1 MSASKVDSFN
11 IPFYDPSKEEVME
24 MIRNEGS
31 FEINDLEIHG
41 FELGL
46 SNHDEDYML
55 HSQISKAGQREANC
69 IRAVSESMLVADFGV
84 DIMDTLFKKFAYH
97 VSQHASCT
105 NKTTVTL
112 VVSLIRK

>member
-1 MSASKVDSFN
+1 MKAPLRSMAWRFMD
-11 IPFYDPSKEEVME
+11 
-24 MIRNEGS
+24 
-31 FEINDLEIHG
+31 

-55 HSQISKAGQREANC
+55 QSQIPKAWQKAASGQRIN
-69 IRAVSESMLVADFGV
+69 ADFGV
-84 DIMDTLFKKFAYH
+84 DIMDALFNKFAYD